1 MSKDRDI
8 DLEEV
13 HSYELASV
21 PLALANM
28 DGSLRKPTKST
39 LLKELEMDSLSES
52 TLPAYS
58 LHQTAYIVGLL
69 AIIQM
74 LSKGKMKTF
83 GELSDTIAGTIIAKF
98 QFASQVHIVPDRYDV
113 EDSIKSGERSRR
125 SQWTAI
131 EIKIQSRE
139 TKLPASLKRYL
150 SSGKNKSNLLT
161 FLLSD
166 WCENL
171 PGQLKDGET
180 LILASQDGSAVKVT
194 KTLNR
199 EAIIPLYSD
208 HEEADSRM
216 FVHCEYITNQ
226 VSGNSN
232 SIKRII
238 ACRFFE
244 ADVGF

>member
-1 MSKDRDI
+1 
-8 DLEEV
+8 
-13 HSYELASV
+13 
-21 PLALANM
+21 M

-39 LLKELEMDSLSES
+39 LLKELEMDSLVKS
-52 TLPAYS
+52 TCPAYS
-58 LHQTAYIVGLL
+58 VQQTAYIVDLL

-74 LSKGKMKTF
+74 LSKGNMKTF
-83 GELSDTIAGTIIAKF
+83 GELSGTIAGTIIAKF

-113 EDSIKSGERSRR
+113 KDLIKPGEISRR
-125 SQWTAI
+125 SQWKAI

-139 TKLPASLKRYL
+139 TKLPVKLKRYL

-171 PGQLKDGET
+171 PGQLKDRQT
-180 LILASQDGSAVKVT
+180 VILVSQDGSAVKVT

-199 EAIIPLYSD
+199 EDIIPLCSD

-216 FVHCEYITNQ
+216 FVHCEYITN
-226 VSGNSN
+226 
-232 SIKRII
+232 
-238 ACRFFE
+238 
-244 ADVGF
+244 